1 MAKAS
6 TFEKRL
12 ASLEKTIT
20 DFFLGSSTKPAKKRA
35 TKRKAAKK
43 TAQKSAKKTAKK
55 KTAKRKR

>member
-12 ASLEKTIT
+12 AALEKTIT
-20 DFFLGSSTKPAKKRA
+20 DFFRGSSSGAKKKPAKRKTA
-35 TKRKAAKK
+35 KKAA
-43 TAQKSAKKTAKK
+43 AKKTAKK

>member
-20 DFFLGSSTKPAKKRA
+20 DFFLGSSKPAKKTA
-35 TKRKAAKK
+35 KKRKAVKK
-43 TAQKSAKKTAKK
+43 TVKKTAKK

>member
-12 ASLEKTIT
+12 AALEKTIT
-20 DFFLGSSTKPAKKRA
+20 DFFRGSSSGAK
-35 TKRKAAKK
+35 KK
-43 TAQKSAKKTAKK
+43 TAKRKTAKKAAGKKTAKK

>member
-20 DFFLGSSTKPAKKRA
+20 DFFLGSSSKPAKKTA
-35 TKRKAAKK
+35 KKRKAVKK
-43 TAQKSAKKTAKK
+43 TVKKTAKK

>member
-12 ASLEKTIT
+12 AALEKTIT
-20 DFFLGSSTKPAKKRA
+20 DFFLGSSSGAKKKPA
-35 TKRKAAKK
+35 KRKAAKK
-43 TAQKSAKKTAKK
+43 TAAKKTAAKK

>member
-12 ASLEKTIT
+12 AALEKTIT
-20 DFFLGSSTKPAKKRA
+20 DFFMGSSSGARKKPA
-35 TKRKAAKK
+35 KRKAAKK
-43 TAQKSAKKTAKK
+43 PTAKKTAKK

>member
-12 ASLEKTIT
+12 AALEKTIT
-20 DFFLGSSTKPAKKRA
+20 DFFRGSSSGAKKKTA
-35 TKRKAAKK
+35 KRKAKK
-43 TAQKSAKKTAKK
+43 TAVKKTAKK